1 MKRTIESLT
10 PPENK
15 QVMWLDVSGKVKQ
28 LKVYINGEWVVVNDD
43 TENNEEIVKK
53 VLEKI
58 DKDFESY
65 IKKEDADN
73 TYATKAAL
81 DGKVDVVEGKGLST
95 EDFTSAE
102 KTKLGG
108 IAEGATRVIVDDTIN
123 DSINA
128 V

>member
-53 VLEKI
+53 VLEI
-58 DKDFESY
+58 Q
-65 IKKEDADN
+65 
-73 TYATKAAL
+73 TAL
-81 DGKVDVVEGKGLST
+81 LISISEKMLTIQKNLLARLVVL
-95 EDFTSAE
+95 
-102 KTKLGG
+102 
-108 IAEGATRVIVDDTIN
+108 N
-123 DSINA
+123 
-128 V
+128 

>member
-43 TENNEEIVKK
+43 TENNEEIVRK

-73 TYATKAAL
+73 TYAAKAAL
-81 DGKVDVVEGKGLST
+81 DGKVDAVAGKGLST
-95 EDFTSAE
+95 GDFTSAE
-102 KTKLGG
+102 KQ
-108 IAEGATRVIVDDTIN
+108 
-123 DSINA
+123 S
-128 V
+128 

>member
-10 PPENK
+10 PPADK
-15 QVMWLDVSGKVKQ
+15 QVMWLDISQEVKQ
-28 LKVYINGEWVVVNDD
+28 LKAYINGEWVVVNDD
-43 TENNEEIVKK
+43 TKNNEEIVNK

-81 DGKVDVVEGKGLST
+81 AGKVNVVAGKGLST
-95 EDFTSAE
+95 EDF
-102 KTKLGG
+102 
-108 IAEGATRVIVDDTIN
+108 D
-123 DSINA
+123 
-128 V
+128 